1 MAKAAAVALHYE
13 VHRTEH
19 SIIYFST
26 DWKELEGSVDP
37 PNKRGLLFDPL
48 TFFREKRRAFGPG
61 VPRRVPFRFA
71 GPDISILLEP
81 MLQNPTEALRALQ
94 AFGNTPD
101 FETYSKFSGALNT
114 AFGKTGAFLAEFAL
128 DTRMLCVRYYAPRKP
143 TNRAIAGITPY
154 TLAMVEG
161 SKVGHLHFDL
171 KNRNDLAK
179 LAVNYIEDRQSLIN
193 LLNVGKLYYTDVK
206 LVDHGNPLNYDDPAQ
221 RMDLVNFP
229 FAPDKGYDGSTA
241 HPTVVIDG
249 TVYTEPEPTPDDPA
263 PSPYPP
269 CWVIGVRQDKDG
281 NYCLG
286 SCEIKAYT
294 EPTPY

>member
-1 MAKAAAVALHYE
+1 MAKAAAVALHYDKN
-13 VHRTEH
+13 RTEH

-26 DWKELEGSVDP
+26 NWSELEGEVDP
-37 PNKRGLLFDPL
+37 PKKRGLLFDPL
-48 TFFREKRRAFGPG
+48 NFFREKRTAFGPG

-94 AFGNTPD
+94 AYGHTPD
-101 FETYSKFSGALNT
+101 FETYSKFSGALST

-128 DTRMLCVRYYAPRKP
+128 DTRMLCIRYYCPRKATIRP
-143 TNRAIAGITPY
+143 VDGITPY

-171 KNRNDLAK
+171 KKRNDFAK
-179 LAVNYIEDRQSLIN
+179 LAVNYIEDRQTLVD
-193 LLNVGKLYYTDVK
+193 LLKVGKLFYTDVK
-206 LVDHGNPLNYDDPAQ
+206 LVDQGNPLNYDDPEL
-221 RMDLVNFP
+221 RVDLANFP
-229 FAPDKGYDGSTA
+229 FVPDRGFDGNA
-241 HPTVVIDG
+241 AYPTVVIDG
-249 TVYTEPEPTPDDPA
+249 TIYTDPPPTPDDPD

-269 CWVIGVRQDKDG
+269 CLVIGVRQAGD

-294 EPTPY
+294 EPTAY